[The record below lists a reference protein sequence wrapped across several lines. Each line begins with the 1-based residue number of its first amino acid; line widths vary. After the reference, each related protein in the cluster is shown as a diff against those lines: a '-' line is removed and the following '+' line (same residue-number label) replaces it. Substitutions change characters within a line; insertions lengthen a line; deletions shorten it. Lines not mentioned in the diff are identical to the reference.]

1 MSSNDS
7 RKNYR
12 DLAIETFFSQ
22 EHLNKAEYQKVFENL
37 ARFFVEIL
45 PEMKL
50 YRYRSNLK
58 WKYTAPI
65 IEKNQVYL
73 CPLDRQND
81 PFEFAFNDDFGEIVK
96 QVPTLQGGTNISELN
111 YTLAFQDK
119 WKDKCEEIH
128 SYKAKMSIA
137 CFCEEK
143 DNMLLWAHYANSNQ
157 GICIEYSAIDLLEQF
172 QCFLLPVIYQEE
184 LPALPSIREINMLS
198 PYKMVFERIS
208 TKSKK
213 WCYENEWRIIRH
225 LETSDNHLVDFP
237 KPTAIFLGTNAS
249 KALENKVLDICV
261 KKKINLCKMKPDRYS
276 YSLKSESIYSVSKG
290 AINNGQAE
298 DGNP

>member
-1 MSSNDS
+1 MSSSEN
-7 RKNYR
+7 KKTYR
-12 DLAIETFFSQ
+12 DLAIEAFFFQECCDETRHKKTFKNLTR
-22 EHLNKAEYQKVFENL
+22 HL
-37 ARFFVEIL
+37 VEIL
-45 PEMKL
+45 PQKKL

-58 WKYTAPI
+58 WKRTVSI
-65 IEKNQVYL
+65 IEKNQIYL

-96 QVPTLQGGTNISELN
+96 QVPTLQSGTTISELN
-111 YTLAFQDK
+111 YVLASQDK
-119 WKDKCEEIH
+119 WKNKCEEIH

-157 GICIEYSAIDLLEQF
+157 GICIEYSAGDLLRQF
-172 QCFLLPVIYQEE
+172 QSTLLPVIYQEE
-184 LPALPSIREINMLS
+184 LPTLPSILEINMLS

-213 WCYENEWRIIRH
+213 WSYENEWRIIRH

-237 KPTAIFLGTNAS
+237 KPTAIYLGTNAS
-249 KALENKVLDICV
+249 KVLENRALEICV
-261 KKKINLCKMKPDRYS
+261 KHKISLYKMRPDKYS
-276 YSLKSESIYSVSKG
+276 YSLKDELIYSVPKG
-290 AINNGQAE
+290 AVNNGQVE
-298 DGNP
+298 NGDL